1 MTQTFT
7 TLDGLKIAYKDE
19 GEGLPV
25 IALAGITRNHRDFD
39 FVAPYLE
46 GVRLIRPD
54 YRGRGDS
61 DWVNAE
67 GYIVPLESA
76 DVVALMDHL
85 GVERAAFLGT
95 SRGGLNA
102 MFIATTQ
109 PDRVIGACLNDVGP
123 VIERAGLE
131 AIRPYIGRNPAAKT
145 YEEAAATR
153 AKLIEGFDNV
163 PMSRWIE
170 EAQRMYDETDEGLV
184 NNYDPALRDSFEA
197 AMSAPDVDL
206 WPLFDAL
213 AGKPVALIHG
223 VNSDLLTDDGVHQMQ
238 ARRPDMLV
246 AEVPGRG
253 HIPFLDE
260 PESIAVIKE
269 WLDLCRQ

>member
-19 GEGLPV
+19 GKGLPV

-109 PDRVIGACLNDVGP
+109 PDRAIGACLNDVGP

-223 VNSDLLTDDGVHQMQ
+223 VNSDLLTDDGVQQMQ